1 MTVMFF
7 SVSSKSVNNEFN
19 QDLPESR
26 EITDLLHHQG
36 ALHSIHSMTD
46 CGHVTMRDR
55 GDRGELETAQDID
68 KRCRI

>member
-7 SVSSKSVNNEFN
+7 SVNSKSVNNQFN

-26 EITDLLHHQG
+26 EIPDLLHHQG

-46 CGHVTMRDR
+46 SGHVTTRDR
-55 GDRGELETAQDID
+55 GDTREP
-68 KRCRI
+68 

>member
-7 SVSSKSVNNEFN
+7 SVNSKSVNNQFN

-26 EITDLLHHQG
+26 EIPDLLHHQG

-46 CGHVTMRDR
+46 FGHVTTRDR
-55 GDRGELETAQDID
+55 GDTREP
-68 KRCRI
+68 